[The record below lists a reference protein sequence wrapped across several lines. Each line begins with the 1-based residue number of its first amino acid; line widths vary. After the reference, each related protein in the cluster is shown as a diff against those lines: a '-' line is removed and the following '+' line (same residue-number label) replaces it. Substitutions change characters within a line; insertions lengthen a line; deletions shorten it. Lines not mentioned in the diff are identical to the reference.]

1 VMERGAVEGEVFH
14 RSAVIELAPDP
25 LRPAIETHLATLVR
39 KELIRSTTPTF
50 AEDEAFRFRHLLIRD
65 AAYESLPKATRA
77 ELHERFAEWLSTH
90 DLVERDEIVGY
101 HLEQAHRYRA
111 ELDPADSALPALAAR
126 AAEYLAAAGR
136 GALDRGDNNAG
147 RSLLRRAAAVLP
159 TGDERRLSLAPD
171 LCFALWG
178 SGRFE
183 EAQEVLAEAS
193 TASDPVVSAIAA
205 ILETGLENLE
215 RHGVTL
221 EAKQARRERARVI
234 LEEASDEEG
243 LSLYWWSLGQDA
255 FFRCR
260 AAECMEAAE
269 RSIAHAEA
277 AGIARLVWKSAGLVR
292 GCLVWGSMPV
302 GEAIERAMDPRLS
315 SFGQVGEAAVSLR
328 IGLLTAMRG
337 DVGGGRALV
346 QGARRTL
353 RDAGLFMVAEGG
365 SMYEADIAW
374 RAGDTETWEHL
385 LRDGLGRLRELGAHT
400 HAATVALNLA
410 DCLFVRGRLSE
421 IDSLCSWARDRT
433 DADDVVNAVFLGG
446 LEGLV
451 LAGRGHLDDAERSA
465 RRAVEL
471 GDTTDFFDSRAWP
484 RIVLAETLA
493 FGGRMDE
500 AAELGAQALAIHE
513 AKGDVTGKAQRRE
526 RLAVLGIAVD

>member
-1 VMERGAVEGEVFH
+1 
-14 RSAVIELAPDP
+14 
-25 LRPAIETHLATLVR
+25 
-39 KELIRSTTPTF
+39 
-50 AEDEAFRFRHLLIRD
+50 
-65 AAYESLPKATRA
+65 
-77 ELHERFAEWLSTH
+77 
-90 DLVERDEIVGY
+90 
-101 HLEQAHRYRA
+101 
-111 ELDPADSALPALAAR
+111 
-126 AAEYLAAAGR
+126 
-136 GALDRGDNNAG
+136 
-147 RSLLRRAAAVLP
+147 LP

-500 AAELGAQALAIHE
+500 AAELHALLQGAGIDPPYVLVGHSFGGFVSRLFATAYPQETAGLLLIESSHE
-513 AKGDVTGKAQRRE
+513 DEIVPYRHFYVANPRDAKWFDGGNLLDIDATAVELRGPGHDLGDLPLIVLRAQRYEDVLTVALWKRTQADLATISTDSILAE
-526 RLAVLGIAVD
+526 ALDSGHFVIDENRQAVLEAVAGLVDAARAGAPLAVCEQIFTPSDVKCLVAVIPANP